1 MRNNWLLSC
10 LTIAVLMA
18 TSPCDSAYALP
29 VWQMPLAPKEKSQ
42 RLEGGRFTIAPFA
55 HVLFC
60 KANPSECNGTQPNY
74 ERHIDDLALVK
85 TINEEVNDAIIP
97 QMEIGTGTKADVW
110 KIFPLAGDCDDYVVS
125 KRSRLIAAG
134 WEPRNLRIAVAFTRS
149 GQGHAVLVVSTK
161 GGDYVLDNR
170 TNRIVL
176 WHKTDLHFI
185 KIQDR
190 DRPKLWRAL

>member
-1 MRNNWLLSC
+1 MRNNWLVSC
-10 LTIAVLMA
+10 LTLAFIMA
-18 TSPCDSAYALP
+18 TSPCGSAYALP
-29 VWQMPLAPKEKSQ
+29 IWQMPSVPKENSQ

-60 KANPSECNGTQPNY
+60 KANPGECKGAQSKY
-74 ERHIDDLALVK
+74 ERHSDDLALLK

-110 KIFPLAGDCDDYVVS
+110 KIFPIAGDCDDYVVS

-185 KIQDR
+185 KIQDH